1 MKKLLFCYDGPIKKD
16 DKNEYYG
23 TSLTDNVFKRYEVIA
38 KEISIA
44 IRVRNIKENEN
55 TMRYTKI
62 KKEKYNII
70 ECPNVSSLKGIIF
83 DNRKC
88 RKILERE
95 IKNVDYVIARLPS
108 MIGNLAVDIAE
119 KMKKPYLIEMVGCP
133 WDAFWNHSLKGK
145 FFAPIMTM
153 MTKRLVKNSHYVLYV
168 SNEFLQKRYPTNG
181 KSIGCSDVV
190 LKKLDKNILED
201 RMQRVSKIT
210 KDSKIILATLAAVNV
225 KYKGQQYVF
234 KVIKNMKK
242 LGYNIE
248 YRLIGGGNNQYLK
261 KLAKKYNIEKEVNF
275 VGTVKHNEVFEIL
288 KQIDIYI
295 QPSLQEGMC
304 RALIEAM
311 STACCCAASNA
322 GGNSEL
328 LDNEVIFKKKNIK
341 ELQKILEKLIN
352 NNTIIE
358 KQCKRNYEY
367 SKNYDESKIEKRR
380 NDFYLI
386 MKREAENEN
395 NISN

>member
-1 MKKLLFCYDGPIKKD
+1 MSKVLFCYDGPLKKD
-16 DKNEYYG
+16 KENQYYG
-23 TSLTDNVFKRYEVIA
+23 SALNDELFSRYKIIA
-38 KEISIA
+38 SDVKIA
-44 IRVRNIKENEN
+44 IRVKQIEEKNMAKKFS
-55 TMRYTKI
+55 KI
-62 KKEKYNII
+62 SSEKYKII
-70 ECPNVSSLKGIIF
+70 ECPNISSLKGIMF
-83 DNRKC
+83 NKKDC
-88 RKILERE
+88 RKILEE
-95 IKNVDYVIARLPS
+95 GISKTDYVIARLPS

-275 VGTVKHNEVFEIL
+275 VGAVKHNEVFEIL

-311 STACCCAASNA
+311 STACCCVASNA